1 MIRPVG
7 ADGADGGPSDIGTP
21 VGADEYIGLTN
32 DAKVRVG
39 PIFYP
44 RGTGTGADRTKRSEY
59 RAALGTGGP

>member
-1 MIRPVG
+1 VIRPVG

-32 DAKVRVG
+32 DANLHVG

-44 RGTGTGADRTKRSEY
+44 RGTGTGADRTKR
-59 RAALGTGGP
+59 P